1 MSDTEKKSII
11 NKYSDIDEN
20 NIKNFLFDDNVK
32 NLLYLSTKVEDL
44 CLLKKKRNKWK
55 LKDKRQII
63 SDCKKIKKRNL
74 QKAGASYNKL
84 SKNLKPNVL
93 KQITII
99 NKEVIEKVTVLDSI
113 IDKLRLES
121 TDSDEYI
128 EIFSN

>member
-20 NIKNFLFDDNVK
+20 NIKNFLFDDKVK

>member
-20 NIKNFLFDDNVK
+20 NIKNFLFDDKVK
-32 NLLYLSTKVEDL
+32 NLLYLSTKVQDL
-44 CLLKKKRNKWK
+44 RLLKKKRNKWK

-63 SDCKKIKKRNL
+63 SDCEKIKRKKL
-74 QKAGASYNKL
+74 QKAGACYNKL